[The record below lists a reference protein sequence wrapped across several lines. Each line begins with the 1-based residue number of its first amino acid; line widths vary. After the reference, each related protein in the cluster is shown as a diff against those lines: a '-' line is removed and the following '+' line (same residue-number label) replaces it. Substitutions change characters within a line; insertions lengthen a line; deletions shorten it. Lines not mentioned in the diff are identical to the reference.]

1 MNSLNAMILFLIISQ
16 GNSQMPDAF
25 TDLKWFNI
33 SNFILS
39 NLIMVQYLMSEY
51 SIDYFTLTSNLRVLE
66 FLKGKPAF
74 IPWIS
79 CFTMCVCVCVCVL
92 VSCSVMSDSLWHMN
106 CSLPGSSAH
115 GILQARILE
124 WVAIPFSRGSSWPRD
139 WSWVPYIAGR
149 FFTWPEPTREALF
162 YVYHNW

>member
-1 MNSLNAMILFLIISQ
+1 
-16 GNSQMPDAF
+16 MPDAF

-74 IPWIS
+74 IP
-79 CFTMCVCVCVCVL
+79 
-92 VSCSVMSDSLWHMN
+92 
-106 CSLPGSSAH
+106 
-115 GILQARILE
+115 
-124 WVAIPFSRGSSWPRD
+124 
-139 WSWVPYIAGR
+139 
-149 FFTWPEPTREALF
+149 
-162 YVYHNW
+162 

>member
-16 GNSQMPDAF
+16 GNSPMPDAF

-74 IPWIS
+74 IP
-79 CFTMCVCVCVCVL
+79 
-92 VSCSVMSDSLWHMN
+92 
-106 CSLPGSSAH
+106 
-115 GILQARILE
+115 
-124 WVAIPFSRGSSWPRD
+124 
-139 WSWVPYIAGR
+139 
-149 FFTWPEPTREALF
+149 
-162 YVYHNW
+162 